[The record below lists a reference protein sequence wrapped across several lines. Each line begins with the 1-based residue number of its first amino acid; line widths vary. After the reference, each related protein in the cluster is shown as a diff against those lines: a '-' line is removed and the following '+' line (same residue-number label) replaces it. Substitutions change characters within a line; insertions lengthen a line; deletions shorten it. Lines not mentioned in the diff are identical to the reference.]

1 MPKLVFKI
9 AADYEAVIR
18 LREEISKLEAQLK
31 RMDVN
36 KSPAAARALE
46 TQLASTRQQ
55 MMSLVTEAGRVG
67 AVMES
72 DFKKKIYDASQT
84 VNDLSEKI
92 IAQRTVVREV
102 QADVKRLGE
111 TYRTA
116 LKNGPIGAA
125 SKKSEYDAA
134 RKALDEERAALF
146 GLTQEQA
153 NARLSVKK
161 LRDEYSLFKEESGD
175 VKDAIGDITGQ
186 MKNWIA
192 GIAGGI
198 GIKEFLGQ
206 MIQVRGEFENIE
218 TSLRV
223 LLGGDSEKLSDIMS
237 QMKEY
242 ALISP
247 LTTKDIA
254 SALQMMI
261 GFGIQ
266 AEDAITYLK
275 ALGDISMG
283 DTVHF
288 NSLALAFSQMSAAG
302 KLMGQDLNQMINAG
316 FNPLQQIS
324 EKTGKSIGELKD
336 EMSKGAISAQM
347 VQQAFID
354 ATSEGGKFYGMA
366 SEGAKTLNGQISM
379 LQESVDNMFND
390 MGQAS
395 EGVILNSIQAVTK
408 LVENYEKVGK
418 VIAGII
424 ITYGVYRAAT
434 IANIVATEGWAAAA
448 TKDAVAKGAQ
458 TIATKALTVA
468 QSALNSVIK
477 ANPYV
482 LLATAIASVATAM
495 WAFHD
500 SAEATLQISNKFGEQ
515 ASTTITKLNT
525 LTSEVN
531 GLAKGTS
538 LRNKVMNEL
547 NGLLEEYGVQAIK
560 EGDSIDSVNEK
571 RKEAIELIKQEAIE
585 RDRLNNIDAGQQS
598 YQQKLQDAQSDFL
611 NSLKN
616 ARSGNDGAI
625 SFLSDNEEIQEN
637 AEAISTIIGSVV
649 QENISKIAGKTGEE
663 YEKGLNEIFD
673 TIQDRMRAIGISERT
688 ISEVWV
694 GGGLFSQSNIVRDY
708 IEKVQEASEEHDRYT
723 DAVNKAADAEKKAAD
738 SSSTYNQRIDMLAKS
753 LQKPNDGVHQLYQ
766 NIKNLMSRYSDNT
779 IGFTIRIGGEVP
791 QWMNKKSLPEL
802 QKLAKQFSAIGA
814 TSKNGAFVNGK
825 YMTQQQLLQRGADY
839 ATAAEQKQSEADR
852 KKQEQANKKTE
863 SDNKKKNDNALREQ
877 QRSAERRKRTQ
888 EQLNNDLLSL
898 QQQNQDDEIALMRDG
913 TQKKL
918 AEIDNDYKKRIAEI
932 DKQEAEFK
940 KKNKEAGLQG
950 LGADGLTKE
959 QQNALQEAADNAAKE
974 RERQTNEV
982 YAAEA
987 QAMRDYL
994 KEYGTFQQQKLA
1006 IAEEYAEKIAN
1017 AQSEGER
1024 LSLEKEREQ
1033 AVANVNLSAIRQDV
1047 DWAGVFSEFGTMFQD
1062 EIERNLDALRDIM
1075 KSEEFKAMRPTDQ
1088 AVIVEAV
1095 DSLREQV
1102 TGDLKD
1108 VDFKKIGELTI
1119 EFQNAQR
1126 KMITAQAAEA
1136 AAYDNLKKAQADYEQ
1151 ALRNGTAEEQ
1161 AAAKQRLDMAQTTAD
1176 SMSAAYK
1183 GAVGEFNA
1191 TGNNL
1196 KDATDNAVDAINSI
1210 SSAISQIKSGSLSG
1224 AFEGVKNLSGTLGKS
1239 LSNMSGLLG
1248 KAGNAL
1254 SKFSSTLGGA
1264 TGEIVGAVLGLLD
1277 LLKDGFGSIFAD
1289 LSDLMFGAVNGIL
1302 DDILSG
1308 GIITK
1313 PLQSLVDGLGGILDT
1328 VTFGGFSSWGNNA
1341 AETKETIDRLT
1352 TRNDALID
1360 SLDRLNDT
1368 MQDVSGAAESVAA
1381 AEQAKEYQQE
1391 VNENYR
1397 DIAAARAHYQGKH
1410 HSWSKYFNDWL
1421 EKVGLFDGLD
1431 SVVGNK
1437 AASLLGID
1445 DKDLET
1451 WRKMNDIAGFEIK
1464 SRSDFLS
1471 ITPEQ
1476 MAEMLA
1482 DVDIRELI
1490 ESIGKGGYGAKML
1503 AALEDYADQAGKIE
1517 EIDNSLRET
1526 LTQISFDSMYDS
1538 FIDTLMDM
1546 DASAED
1552 FADDF
1557 SEYMMR
1563 ALLSNQVGTMFKDR
1577 LQEWYTAF
1585 AEAMKDGVLSTE
1597 EGGELDQL
1605 RKDWNDIVAD
1615 AMAERDKLAEAT
1627 GYDNTSSST
1636 SQQQASSKG
1645 FETMSQDTGEELNG
1659 RMTAIYEAE
1668 LNIAN
1673 TTTEQLAVLRA
1684 IYGQMGG
1691 NIADV
1696 ASGSK
1701 QIMSTSYIQQNNIS
1715 FPTAQLDT
1723 LVAKVEGLDAKVADL
1738 VAFGVDNRLSMQG
1751 IDTFI
1756 EGTTKSNNQSLS
1768 LLTDIKRNTQGL

>member
-1 MPKLVFKI
+1 MPQLYFKI
-9 AADYEAVIR
+9 SADYDAVIR
-18 LREEISKLEAQLK
+18 LRDEISKLEAQLK
-31 RMDVN
+31 KMDVN
-36 KSPAAARALE
+36 KSPAAAKALE

-55 MMSLVTEAGRVG
+55 MMSLVTEAAKAG

-92 IAQRTVVREV
+92 IAQRTVVREA

-247 LTTKDIA
+247 LTTKDMA

-324 EKTGKSIGELKD
+324 EKTGKTIGELKD

-802 QKLAKQFSAIGA
+802 QKLAKQFSAIGEA
-814 TSKNGAFVNGK
+814 SKNGAFVNGK

-839 ATAAEQKQSEADR
+839 ATAAEQKQTEADR
-852 KKQEQANKKTE
+852 KKKELADKKE
-863 SDNKKKNDNALREQ
+863 DSEKKNKNEKAIREQ
-877 QRSAERRKRTQ
+877 KRAEEQRKKAQ
-888 EQLNNDLLSL
+888 ETADKDLLAL
-898 QQQNQDDEIALMRDG
+898 QQKNQDDEIALMQDG
-913 TQKKL
+913 TQKRL
-918 AEIDNDYKKRIAEI
+918 AEIKNDYAKRIAEI

-1047 DWAGVFSEFGTMFQD
+1047 DWAGVFGDFGTMLRD
-1062 EIERNLDALRDIM
+1062 EIEQSLESVRKYM
-1075 KSEEFKAMRPTDQ
+1075 KSDEFKNMDPEDQ
-1088 AVIVEAV
+1088 AKIVEAV
-1095 DSLREQV
+1095 NNLRGNV
-1102 TGDLKD
+1102 SGNLSD
-1108 VDFKKIGELTI
+1108 VNFKQIGELTN
-1119 EFQNAQR
+1119 ELQNAQR
-1126 KMITAQAAEA
+1126 KMIVAYSAEI
-1136 AAYDNLKKAQADYEQ
+1136 AAYDNLKKAQEDYQNAME
-1151 ALRNGTAEEQ
+1151 NGTSEQ
-1161 AAAKQRLDMAQTTAD
+1161 KSSAKANLDAAQAVADNMSQSYKQ
-1176 SMSAAYK
+1176 
-1183 GAVGEFNA
+1183 AVGEFNA

-1196 KDATDNAVDAINSI
+1196 KDATDKAVDAINSV
-1210 SSAISQIKSGSLSG
+1210 SSAISQIRSNSLSS
-1224 AFEGVKNLSGTLGKS
+1224 AYEGTQQLAETLGKS
-1239 LSNMSGLLG
+1239 LSGFSGILG
-1248 KAGNAL
+1248 KAGGIL
-1254 SKFSSTLGGA
+1254 SKFASSLGGA
-1264 TGEIVGAVLGLLD
+1264 TGEIVSAALGLLD
-1277 LLKDGFGSIFAD
+1277 LLKDGLGSIFAD
-1289 LSDLMFGAVNGIL
+1289 LSDLMFNAVNGIL
-1302 DDILSG
+1302 DDLLSG

-1313 PLQSLVDGLGGILDT
+1313 PLQSVVDGVSNILNTITFGGLNSWLGGNDKDVMETVNRLTDSNKYLQESIDRLRERIGDESNTAGQTLDYYLTAKDAEEQWRENQQEKIKNLASAWTNSGYGFLGLGGKGSFNGHAPDSNWSGWDT
-1328 VTFGGFSSWGNNA
+1328 FNETLKNFGFD
-1341 AETKETIDRLT
+1341 TII
-1352 TRNDALID
+1352 NSI
-1360 SLDRLNDT
+1360 
-1368 MQDVSGAAESVAA
+1368 G
-1381 AEQAKEYQQE
+1381 
-1391 VNENYR
+1391 
-1397 DIAAARAHYQGKH
+1397 
-1410 HSWSKYFNDWL
+1410 
-1421 EKVGLFDGLD
+1421 
-1431 SVVGNK
+1431 
-1437 AASLLGID
+1437 
-1445 DKDLET
+1445 
-1451 WRKMNDIAGFEIK
+1451 
-1464 SRSDFLS
+1464 DFWNL
-1471 ITPEQ
+1471 TPEQ
-1476 MAEMLA
+1476 M
-1482 DVDIRELI
+1482 ELLRDNNPKEWQKLFDSDGHKNPLEAVEEYI
-1490 ESIGKGGYGAKML
+1490 EHAGE
-1503 AALEDYADQAGKIE
+1503 LEE
-1517 EIDNSLRET
+1517 
-1526 LTQISFDSMYDS
+1526 LTNVLNENLTKISFDSLYDN

-1552 FADDF
+1552 FADNM
-1557 SEYMMR
+1557 SEYFMR
-1563 ALLSNQVGTMFKDR
+1563 AALSDKVGEMFKTR
-1577 LQEWYTAF
+1577 LNEWYNAF
-1585 AEAMKDGVLSTE
+1585 ALAMKDGNLDDD
-1597 EGGELDQL
+1597 ELKNL
-1605 RKDWNDIVAD
+1605 RNDYENIVKD
-1615 AMAERDKLAEAT
+1615 AMAERDDLANAI
-1627 GYDNTSSST
+1627 GYTSSDNE
-1636 SQQQASSKG
+1636 QQSASSKG
-1645 FETMSQDTGEELNG
+1645 FETMSQDTADELNG
-1659 RMTAIYEAE
+1659 RFTALYESNLRIETSEQQQTVAITELRGNISALTAQAVGIY
-1668 LNIAN
+1668 
-1673 TTTEQLAVLRA
+1673 
-1684 IYGQMGG
+1684 
-1691 NIADV
+1691 NIADETRTIL
-1696 ASGSK
+1696 AN
-1701 QIMSTSYIQQNNIS
+1701 SYLELQEIRENTGYS
-1715 FPTAQLDT
+1715 
-1723 LVAKVEGLDAKVADL
+1723 AKYLKDIKADIAE
-1738 VAFGVDNRLSMQG
+1738 V
-1751 IDTFI
+1751 
-1756 EGTTKSNNQSLS
+1756 
-1768 LLTDIKRNTQGL
+1768 KRNTSRL

>member
-1 MPKLVFKI
+1 MFFYMPQLYFKI
-9 AADYEAVIR
+9 SADYDAVIR
-18 LREEISKLEAQLK
+18 LRDEISKLEAQLK
-31 RMDVN
+31 KMDVN
-36 KSPAAARALE
+36 KSPAAAKALE

-55 MMSLVTEAGRVG
+55 MMSLVTEAAKAG

-92 IAQRTVVREV
+92 IAQRTVVREA

-247 LTTKDIA
+247 LTTKDMA

-324 EKTGKSIGELKD
+324 EKTGKTIGELKD

-802 QKLAKQFSAIGA
+802 QKLAKQFSAIGEA
-814 TSKNGAFVNGK
+814 SKNGAFVNGK

-839 ATAAEQKQSEADR
+839 ATAAEQKQTEADR
-852 KKQEQANKKTE
+852 KKKELADKKE
-863 SDNKKKNDNALREQ
+863 DSEKKNKNEKAIREQ
-877 QRSAERRKRTQ
+877 KRAEEQRKKAQ
-888 EQLNNDLLSL
+888 ETADKDLLAL
-898 QQQNQDDEIALMRDG
+898 QQKNQDDEIALMQDG
-913 TQKKL
+913 TQKRL
-918 AEIDNDYKKRIAEI
+918 AEIKNDYAKRIAEI

-1047 DWAGVFSEFGTMFQD
+1047 DWAGVFGDFGTMLRD
-1062 EIERNLDALRDIM
+1062 EIEQSLESVRKYM
-1075 KSEEFKAMRPTDQ
+1075 KSDEFKNMDPEDQ
-1088 AVIVEAV
+1088 AKIVEAV
-1095 DSLREQV
+1095 NNLRGNV
-1102 TGDLKD
+1102 SGNLSD
-1108 VDFKKIGELTI
+1108 VNFKQIGELTN
-1119 EFQNAQR
+1119 ELQNAQR
-1126 KMITAQAAEA
+1126 KMIVAYSAEI
-1136 AAYDNLKKAQADYEQ
+1136 AAYDNLKKAQEDYQNAME
-1151 ALRNGTAEEQ
+1151 NGTSEQ
-1161 AAAKQRLDMAQTTAD
+1161 KSSAKANLDAAQAVADNMSQSYKQ
-1176 SMSAAYK
+1176 
-1183 GAVGEFNA
+1183 AVGEFNA

-1196 KDATDNAVDAINSI
+1196 KDATDKAVDAINSV
-1210 SSAISQIKSGSLSG
+1210 SSAISQIRSNSLSS
-1224 AFEGVKNLSGTLGKS
+1224 AYEGTQQLAETLGKS
-1239 LSNMSGLLG
+1239 LSGFSGILG
-1248 KAGNAL
+1248 KAGGIL
-1254 SKFSSTLGGA
+1254 SKFASSLGGA
-1264 TGEIVGAVLGLLD
+1264 TGEIVSAALGLLD
-1277 LLKDGFGSIFAD
+1277 LLKDGLGSIFAD
-1289 LSDLMFGAVNGIL
+1289 LSDLMFNAVNGIL
-1302 DDILSG
+1302 DDLLSG

-1313 PLQSLVDGLGGILDT
+1313 PLQSVVDGVSNILNTITFGGLNSWLGGNDKDVMETVNRLTDSNKYLQESIDRLRERIGDESNTAGQTLDYYLTAKDAEEQWRENQQEKIKNLASAWTNSGYGFLGLGGKGSFNGHAPDSNWSGWDT
-1328 VTFGGFSSWGNNA
+1328 FNETLKNFGFD
-1341 AETKETIDRLT
+1341 TII
-1352 TRNDALID
+1352 NSI
-1360 SLDRLNDT
+1360 
-1368 MQDVSGAAESVAA
+1368 G
-1381 AEQAKEYQQE
+1381 
-1391 VNENYR
+1391 
-1397 DIAAARAHYQGKH
+1397 
-1410 HSWSKYFNDWL
+1410 
-1421 EKVGLFDGLD
+1421 
-1431 SVVGNK
+1431 
-1437 AASLLGID
+1437 
-1445 DKDLET
+1445 
-1451 WRKMNDIAGFEIK
+1451 
-1464 SRSDFLS
+1464 DFWNL
-1471 ITPEQ
+1471 TPEQ
-1476 MAEMLA
+1476 M
-1482 DVDIRELI
+1482 ELLRDNNPKEWQKLFDSDGHKNPLEAVEEYI
-1490 ESIGKGGYGAKML
+1490 EHAGE
-1503 AALEDYADQAGKIE
+1503 LEE
-1517 EIDNSLRET
+1517 
-1526 LTQISFDSMYDS
+1526 LTNVLNENLTKISFDSLYDN

-1552 FADDF
+1552 FADNM
-1557 SEYMMR
+1557 SEYFMR
-1563 ALLSNQVGTMFKDR
+1563 AALSDKVGEMFKTR
-1577 LQEWYTAF
+1577 LNEWYNAF
-1585 AEAMKDGVLSTE
+1585 ALAMKDGNLDDD
-1597 EGGELDQL
+1597 ELKNL
-1605 RKDWNDIVAD
+1605 RNDYENIVKD
-1615 AMAERDKLAEAT
+1615 AMAERDDLANAI
-1627 GYDNTSSST
+1627 GYTSSDNE
-1636 SQQQASSKG
+1636 QQSASSKG
-1645 FETMSQDTGEELNG
+1645 FETMSQDTADELNG
-1659 RMTAIYEAE
+1659 RFTALYESNLRIETSEQQQTVAITELRGNISALTAQAVGIY
-1668 LNIAN
+1668 
-1673 TTTEQLAVLRA
+1673 
-1684 IYGQMGG
+1684 
-1691 NIADV
+1691 NIADETRTIL
-1696 ASGSK
+1696 AN
-1701 QIMSTSYIQQNNIS
+1701 SYLELQEIRENTGYS
-1715 FPTAQLDT
+1715 
-1723 LVAKVEGLDAKVADL
+1723 AKYLKDIKADIAE
-1738 VAFGVDNRLSMQG
+1738 V
-1751 IDTFI
+1751 
-1756 EGTTKSNNQSLS
+1756 
-1768 LLTDIKRNTQGL
+1768 KRNTSRL